1 MVRPL
6 SPFSIFVCHF
16 PDTLRRCYFA
26 AHEYSTLVVS
36 SLYATQWVKRLW
48 GLEPDLLVYPAVEME
63 SAPAEKENVI
73 LSAARFE
80 PGGSKKQREL
90 IEAFESLRASRPD
103 TLRDWRLILA
113 GGSMPKNPYL
123 KEIERLVA
131 ECGAG
136 VELRVNVP
144 LSELQDLYAK
154 AKIFWHACGLGE
166 NNPRLIEHFGMTTVE
181 AMQNRCVP
189 VVIDGGGQREI
200 VEHGRS
206 GYRFNSIHDLCDYTL
221 KLITTPEL
229 MERLKE
235 AAYLRGQ
242 EFTQK
247 RFEEAVDRLFRALEE
262 EYRRIPVP
270 DPGEILRDAPRA
282 DLFYSPV
289 SRRDSARLQQIRR

>member
-1 MVRPL
+1 VN
-6 SPFSIFVCHF
+6 
-16 PDTLRRCYFA
+16 
-26 AHEYSTLVVS
+26 
-36 SLYATQWVKRLW
+36 SLYTAQWVKRFW
-48 GLEPDLLVYPAVEME
+48 GLEPDLLVYPPVEME
-63 SAPAEKENVI
+63 ASPAEKENVI
-73 LSAARFE
+73 LSVARFE
-80 PGGSKKQREL
+80 PSGSKKQREL
-90 IEAFESLRASRPD
+90 IQAFEMLRTSHPD
-103 TLRDWRLILA
+103 LLRDWRLVLV
-113 GGSMPKNPYL
+113 GGSLPQNPYL
-123 KEIERLVA
+123 EAIERMARESTAPVQVRA
-131 ECGAG
+131 
-136 VELRVNVP
+136 NVP
-144 LSELQDLYAK
+144 LAELRGHYAK

-166 NNPRLIEHFGMTTVE
+166 KDPRLIEHFGMTTVE
-181 AMQNRCVP
+181 AMQNQCVP

-235 AAYLRGQ
+235 AAGQRGQ

-247 RFEEAVDRLFRALEE
+247 RFEAAVDRLFRTLEE
-262 EYRRIPVP
+262 EYRRTPVP